1 MERKSTIQII
11 IIVVLFIIAT
21 FEGAYIFCKT
31 KFNKGNENNINISDR
46 YAFALDNYGQ
56 NRKLRLQIYFVD
68 NGYLYYQ
75 IKELDNKS
83 DEDLI
88 EYTQDLPSSLKT
100 KKLNKFTKL
109 SNIKRIKGANT
120 ISNGVDFDIIAI
132 TEDGKVYEIINNN
145 GSLSTNEIED
155 FKDYKVDDIINYEP
169 IEGCI
174 NGQKCESKYTIKT
187 IDGKEIKR

>member
-1 MERKSTIQII
+1 MERKSTTQII
-11 IIVVLFIIAT
+11 IIIVLFIIAT
-21 FEGAYIFCKT
+21 FEGAYIFCKN

-100 KKLNKFTKL
+100 QKLNKFTKL

-120 ISNGVDFDIIAI
+120 ISNGVDFNIIAI

-169 IEGCI
+169 IEGCT

>member
-120 ISNGVDFDIIAI
+120 ISNGVDFNIIAI

-155 FKDYKVDDIINYEP
+155 FKVYKVDDIINYEP
-169 IEGCI
+169 IEGCT

>member
-1 MERKSTIQII
+1 MERKSTTQII
-11 IIVVLFIIAT
+11 IIIVLFIIAT
-21 FEGAYIFCKT
+21 FEGAYIFCKN
-31 KFNKGNENNINISDR
+31 KFNKGTENNINISDR

-120 ISNGVDFDIIAI
+120 ISNGVDFNIIAI

-169 IEGCI
+169 IEGCT

>member
-83 DEDLI
+83 DEDL
-88 EYTQDLPSSLKT
+88 K
-100 KKLNKFTKL
+100 
-109 SNIKRIKGANT
+109 NIHKIYHQ
-120 ISNGVDFDIIAI
+120 V
-132 TEDGKVYEIINNN
+132 
-145 GSLSTNEIED
+145 
-155 FKDYKVDDIINYEP
+155 
-169 IEGCI
+169 
-174 NGQKCESKYTIKT
+174 
-187 IDGKEIKR
+187 

>member
-21 FEGAYIFCKT
+21 FEGAYIFCKS

-68 NGYLYYQ
+68 NGYFYYQ

-109 SNIKRIKGANT
+109 SNIKRIKGAST
-120 ISNGVDFDIIAI
+120 ISNGVDFNIIAI

-169 IEGCI
+169 I
-174 NGQKCESKYTIKT
+174 
-187 IDGKEIKR
+187 